1 MFHQPASSF
10 ANNISVIQDRV
21 RVLENEIDRLGRVA
35 GRRTS
40 AGMSAAGSQVGDAI
54 ASAVSDIF
62 ERFSS
67 GRRLAGEGAARF
79 GNDAAKFGND
89 ALRRLSSEVEQRP
102 LVILAVAVGIG
113 LLIGAAGGMSGRRK

>member
-21 RVLENEIDRLGRVA
+21 RDLENEIERLGRVA

-40 AGMSAAGSQVGDAI
+40 SGMSSAGSQIGDAI
-54 ASAVSDIF
+54 SSAVTDIV

-67 GRRLAGEGAARF
+67 GRRQAGDSATRF
-79 GNDAAKFGND
+79 GNDAVKFGND
-89 ALRRLSSEVEQRP
+89 TLRRLSSEVEHRP
-102 LVILAVAVGIG
+102 LMILAVAVGIG
-113 LLIGAAGGMSGRRK
+113 LLIGAAGGMSGSRK